1 MIVDFDHRALLH
13 LLCAAVIYIGVYLLI
28 WVLQRRRIV
37 ITTLT
42 PGRAKAMMVVLV
54 IPGAV
59 LGFLS
64 DSMDVYV
71 VGGLLLGLTVLGLI
85 LIAKRL
91 RSPSSYAAL
100 ACLALTVVWEIIFQP
115 LITVYGGPARGYV
128 QWEQVVA
135 DLAGLALGVTVVW
148 SCKTLFKVKSRNG
161 LLL

>member
-1 MIVDFDHRALLH
+1 MTVDFDYRAVLH

-37 ITTLT
+37 ITALT
-42 PGRAKAMMVVLV
+42 PGRAKVMMVVLV
-54 IPGAV
+54 IPGTA

-64 DSMDVYV
+64 DPMVFSV
-71 VGGLLLGLTVLGLI
+71 VGALLLGLTFLGLV

-91 RSPSSYAAL
+91 RSPSSYAAF
-100 ACLALTVVWEIIFQP
+100 ACLALTVVWELIFQP

-135 DLAGLALGVTVVW
+135 DLAGLALGVTIVW
-148 SCKTLFKVKSRNG
+148 SCKTLFKVKGRNG
-161 LLL
+161 LPS